1 MAVRVNFLI
10 VYGVA
15 RMKRKHWGRL
25 LVLSIV
31 VNAIFASAQPSAQT
45 PVRIMCMG
53 DSITE
58 GGASF
63 SNWRYPLWTKLHAGG
78 CAFVFVGSKQSESPA
93 GALPH
98 EGYGGKTVE
107 YLATFAAD
115 RFASCRPD
123 ILLLHAGHNHTVE
136 QNPIP
141 AILAATEKIIVDF
154 RHVNPQGT
162 ILLAQVIPSLKLPKY
177 RYIPALNQELAKL
190 GKRLDLPTSRIV
202 VVDCAAGFDPQV
214 DCVADRVHPSATGA
228 EKMASA
234 WAAALQ
240 PFLAKKTP

>member
-1 MAVRVNFLI
+1 MKLKMRDKLLI
-10 VYGVA
+10 LGI
-15 RMKRKHWGRL
+15 
-25 LVLSIV
+25 VL
-31 VNAIFASAQPSAQT
+31 NAIFTSAQSSVQP
-45 PVRIMCMG
+45 PLRIMCMG

-78 CAFVFVGSKQSESPA
+78 YAFVFVGSKQSSSPA
-93 GALPH
+93 GALSH

-115 RFASCRPD
+115 RFASYRPD

-141 AILAATEKIIVDF
+141 AILAATEKVIVDF
-154 RHVNPQGT
+154 RHVNPQAT

-177 RYIPALNQELAKL
+177 QYIPALNQELAKL

-202 VVDCAAGFDPQV
+202 VVDCASGFDPQV

-228 EKMASA
+228 EKIASA

-240 PFLAKKTP
+240 PLLATRKAP